1 MHFIAHLK
9 ELFSVE
15 LNDGICLER
24 DWYKVANIWCE
35 SDMDETDDVIEAFR
49 RAAEQCKEELGDK
62 YHIYKAVKSE
72 IDKWNPYCLLSD
84 VPYNEFNLESERV
97 ACLINYDSLIEKI
110 VKVVSRVFS
119 EAFEPQYFT
128 AEKCMDVAVNIRKA
142 LDGDRK

>member
-24 DWYKVANIWCE
+24 DWYKVANIRCE
-35 SDMDETDDVIEAFR
+35 PGMDETDDVIEAFR